1 MSRTKN
7 KSNLAA
13 ARARMYR
20 ELIFEC
26 SERVFAEQG
35 FDESSMADIAAEAG
49 VSLKTLY
56 ATFPGK
62 DAIYKEILTVRSEAL
77 LAASVGADP
86 ERPAP
91 ELLTLSVRNIVSYF
105 VEHPAFFRILARDGQ
120 AWGVHPRSS
129 TGQKRAAEGAGQIRS
144 IIEQGI
150 KEGVFAEIDPGLAGA
165 SVMAL
170 LQVQLTVLLA
180 RDDQPD
186 PLEVADLIL
195 VSLRRLLGVRQETDA
210 ERAA

>member
-1 MSRTKN
+1 MPRTRN

-13 ARARMYR
+13 ARARMYH

-26 SERVFAEQG
+26 AERVFAEQG
-35 FDESSMADIAAEAG
+35 FGESSMADIAAEAG

-62 DAIYKEILTVRSEAL
+62 DDIYREILELRSAAL
-77 LAASVGADP
+77 LEASVEADP
-86 ERPAP
+86 ARPAL
-91 ELLTLSVRNIVSYF
+91 ELLGEGIRGIVAYF

-120 AWGVHPRSS
+120 AWGLHPRSS
-129 TGQKRAAEGAGQIRS
+129 SGQKGALEGARVVS
-144 IIEQGI
+144 SVIEQGMR
-150 KEGVFAEIDPGLAGA
+150 EGAFAEGDPSLMGA

-170 LQVQLTVLLA
+170 LQVQLAVLFA
-180 RDDQPD
+180 RDGEPD
-186 PLEVADLIL
+186 PTEIAELIL
-195 VSLRRLLGVRQETDA
+195 VSLRRLLGAPAPHDA

>member
-1 MSRTKN
+1 MPRTKK
-7 KSNLAA
+7 KSNLAI

-26 SERVFAEQG
+26 AERVFAQQG

-56 ATFPGK
+56 ATFEGK
-62 DAIYKEILTVRSEAL
+62 DDIYKEILTVRSEAL
-77 LAASVGADP
+77 LETSEDADP
-86 ERPAP
+86 NRPAL
-91 ELLTLSVRNIVSYF
+91 ELLTDGIRSIVTYF
-105 VEHPAFFRILARDGQ
+105 VDHSDFFRILARDGQ

-129 TGQKRAAEGAGQIRS
+129 AGQKGALEGAQKIRA
-144 IIEQGI
+144 IIEQGMD
-150 KEGVFAEIDPGLAGA
+150 EGVFAPSDPDLAGA

-170 LQVQLTVLLA
+170 LQVQMTVLLA
-180 RDDQPD
+180 RDEEPD

-195 VSLRRLLGVRQETDA
+195 VSMRRLLGVRQEDNA
-210 ERAA
+210 ECAA